1 MLMSKSKKSVAAK
14 KIVIASGK
22 RKTAIARAVIRPGKG
37 RVRINKIPLP
47 LIQPEVVRLKLSEPL
62 ILAGEIAKQV
72 DVDVDVRGGGFMGQA
87 EAARTAIARG
97 LVEYSGN
104 PQIRT
109 VMVEYDEKMLVSDPR
124 RKEPKKF
131 GGRGA
136 RARRQKSYR

>member
-1 MLMSKSKKSVAAK
+1 MSKTRKTQV
-14 KIVIASGK
+14 KIVVASGK
-22 RKTAIARAVIRPGKG
+22 RKTAIARAVVRPGKG

-47 LIQPEVVRLKLSEPL
+47 LIKPDVARLKISEPL
-62 ILAGEIAKQV
+62 VLAREVAEQV
-72 DVDVDVRGGGFMGQA
+72 DIDVDVRGGGFMGQA

-97 LVEYSGN
+97 LLEYSGN
-104 PQIRT
+104 PQLREQ
-109 VMVEYDEKMLVSDPR
+109 MMEYDAKIFVSDPR